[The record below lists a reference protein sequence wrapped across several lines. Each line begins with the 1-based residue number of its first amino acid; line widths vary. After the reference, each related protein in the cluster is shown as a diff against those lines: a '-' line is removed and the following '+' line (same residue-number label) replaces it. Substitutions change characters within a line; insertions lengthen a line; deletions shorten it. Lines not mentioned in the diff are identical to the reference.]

1 VAARET
7 AIDIMA
13 LRAEL
18 ETLARTIERTM
29 HEIATIRH
37 PMMEDDRVR
46 GAVDELGTIVAATEV
61 ATDQILD
68 AAEAIEGLAKGASE
82 AKGAPLSEPV
92 TSLTTRIY
100 EACNFQ
106 DLTGQRINKVMTT
119 MKFIEHHI
127 NVMMEIWGGVDA
139 IKAHAPAIVDERVG
153 DARLLNGPKG
163 LGEEG
168 HASQND
174 IDAMFG

>member
-68 AAEAIEGLAKGASE
+68 AAEAIEGLAKGASD

-106 DLTGQRINKVMTT
+106 DLTGQRINRVMTLLRD
-119 MKFIEHHI
+119 
-127 NVMMEIWGGVDA
+127 VDA
-139 IKAHAPAIVDERVG
+139 GLMVIIDSIGEEAFRTVPPPTAPQG
-153 DARLLNGPKG
+153 DGRLLNGPARSDG
-163 LGEEG
+163 L
-168 HASQND
+168 HQSS
-174 IDAMFG
+174 IDALFG